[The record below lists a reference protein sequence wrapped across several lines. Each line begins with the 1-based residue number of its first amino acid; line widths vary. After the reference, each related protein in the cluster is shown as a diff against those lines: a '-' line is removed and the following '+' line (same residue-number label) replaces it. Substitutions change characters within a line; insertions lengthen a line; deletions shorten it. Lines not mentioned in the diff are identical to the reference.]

1 MIRKKSKNS
10 VNILDQQCHKLPE
23 RQGKNEKTF
32 MLCVPMK
39 IVKLFLRVIT
49 VAITTSAL
57 PNLALAQGRDLSAE
71 VNSIKSIAQ
80 VKQNISA
87 LLANRDQCG
96 VGSCFNGTS
105 TAICE
110 QVGMLDVR
118 VNGKIFSGATGW
130 TDSVL
135 PISKS
140 DLDLM
145 KLIFSQCKPTNYQ
158 YWNWG
163 LMLHVWYNPSC
174 QDDQKIRTGLGM
186 SRQSKACQR

>member
-1 MIRKKSKNS
+1 MI
-10 VNILDQQCHKLPE
+10 LGQQCHKFPE
-23 RQGKNEKTF
+23 RQVRNEKTL
-32 MLCVPMK
+32 MLSVPMK
-39 IVKLFLRVIT
+39 IVKLFLMGTT

-71 VNSIKSIAQ
+71 VKSIKSIAQ
-80 VKQNISA
+80 VKQNLSA
-87 LLANRDQCG
+87 LLANRDKCA
-96 VGSCFNGTS
+96 VGSCFNATS

-110 QVGMLDVR
+110 QVAMLDVR
-118 VNGKIFSGATGW
+118 VDGKIFSGATGW

-135 PISKS
+135 PISQS

-163 LMLHVWYNPSC
+163 LMLHVWYDPSC
-174 QDDQKIRTGLGM
+174 QADQKIRTGLAM
-186 SRQSKACQR
+186 SRQSKSCQR